1 MDRYLWN
8 SAGYVFLYLLL
19 FYLMR
24 SEMVSG
30 SIGRFNIALMLL
42 FPILGI
48 FRVRKSQNRVGKT
61 LLIILHIIAICTI
74 GFLLLLGFGMG
85 EK

>member
-1 MDRYLWN
+1 MDRYIWN
-8 SAGYVFLYLLL
+8 SMWYVGLFVGFFYWMLSGMASGNFGRLNIALLLL
-19 FYLMR
+19 FP
-24 SEMVSG
+24 
-30 SIGRFNIALMLL
+30 L
-42 FPILGI
+42 FGI

-61 LLIILHIIAICTI
+61 LLITLHVIAICTI